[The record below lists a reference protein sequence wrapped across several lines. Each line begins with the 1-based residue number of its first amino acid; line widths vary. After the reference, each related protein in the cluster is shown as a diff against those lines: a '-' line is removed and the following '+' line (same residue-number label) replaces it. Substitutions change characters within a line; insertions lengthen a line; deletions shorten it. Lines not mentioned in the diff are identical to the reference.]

1 MELVIKPTKNHSL
14 NLHELWQYRELLY
27 FLVWRDIK
35 VRYKQT
41 LIGIF
46 WAILQPLLTMVIFTI
61 VFNRIG
67 GISSGKLPYAVFS
80 FTGLLFWNYFS
91 TSINDASLSLVG
103 NQSIITKVF
112 FPRILIPIASSIT
125 PLIDFLFSFLILFIL
140 MLFYHTTPQ
149 LLGLLL
155 LLPLLILTTVAAASL
170 GIILSIIN
178 VKYRDVR
185 YALPFFI
192 QLMLFVTPV
201 IYPLQKIPHNLQL
214 VLFINP
220 LTGVIDTIRSALFA
234 TNPINWTG
242 LAISIASSLVMAA
255 VALQL
260 YKTYEQQLADII

>member
-1 MELVIKPTKNHSL
+1 
-14 NLHELWQYRELLY
+14 
-27 FLVWRDIK
+27 
-35 VRYKQT
+35 
-41 LIGIF
+41 
-46 WAILQPLLTMVIFTI
+46 
-61 VFNRIG
+61 
-67 GISSGKLPYAVFS
+67 
-80 FTGLLFWNYFS
+80 
-91 TSINDASLSLVG
+91 
-103 NQSIITKVF
+103 
-112 FPRILIPIASSIT
+112 
-125 PLIDFLFSFLILFIL
+125 